1 MPIPLDCVAARQVL
15 LDLKTETEAMV
26 TEVKA
31 DLKSRVE
38 RELLTTLRLKE
49 LKKLFKTMLPAA
61 AVAKLTAK
69 K

>member
-1 MPIPLDCVAARQVL
+1 ML